1 MSTKINTVLL
11 VDDDKATNFIHELII
26 KDNNY
31 CDKIITKYDGEQAIE
46 FLESAG
52 ENEIPDIVFLDINM
66 PKVDGWEFLEKYK
79 ELPKDKRAQIIVVM
93 LTTSLNANDKERAL
107 SNELISEFRNKPLT
121 KEMLKDI
128 EEKYFKKEGVVLN

>member
-1 MSTKINTVLL
+1 
-11 VDDDKATNFIHELII
+11 
-26 KDNNY
+26 
-31 CDKIITKYDGEQAIE
+31 
-46 FLESAG
+46 
-52 ENEIPDIVFLDINM
+52 M